1 MQVFGYTA
9 QYNPK
14 PQIVHNTTQS
24 VCPGQLQDVSGHHQ
38 KHLGGAN
45 GQPRG
50 KLQAVLLY
58 FIR

>member
-1 MQVFGYTA
+1 
-9 QYNPK
+9 
-14 PQIVHNTTQS
+14 VHNTTQS